1 MPAVP
6 YTCPLC
12 EATCGLSVVTDGFD
26 QVLEIRGDPE
36 DVFSQGFICPKGVAV
51 KGLHEDPDRLRTP
64 MVRRGD
70 RLVEASWGEAFAEI
84 EARLP
89 PILNAYG
96 PDAVAVFSG
105 IASTH
110 ALGPLLYT
118 DALLAAIG
126 TRNVFSAASLNQR
139 PKQVASS
146 MMFGNPF
153 TVAVPDVDRTRF
165 VLMLGANPIV
175 SNGSMLTAP
184 DMRARLRALRRRG
197 GRVVVVDPRRSV
209 SAEGADEHLRI
220 RPGTD
225 ALLLLAMAQVL
236 FAEDRVDL
244 GPLAEFTD
252 GLEEV
257 ASVVRQ
263 FTPERVA
270 PATEI
275 DPATIRRVV
284 RDLTDAGAG
293 VVYGRMGTSTS
304 RFATVT
310 SWLVDVVNVLTGNLD
325 RPGGAM
331 FPLPANAGLPNAV
344 RPGERR
350 PFPLGRWRSR
360 VRGLAEICGE
370 LPTACLAE
378 EIDTPGEGQ
387 VRALLTIAG
396 NPARSV
402 PNSGRLHAALSSLEL
417 LVCVDTYLGE
427 TAALADI
434 VLPVPSPLE
443 RPHYDVLLYNYAC
456 RNVANYSPPVLP
468 LPLGMYPEWETL
480 GRLAIIA
487 AGGHADDDICAWDDQ
502 VATAMAARERIDLDA
517 LPPGRTGPERLLDVL
532 LHAGPYGLTLD
543 DLEKSP
549 HGLDLGALEPR
560 LPGAL
565 RTWHGR
571 IELAP
576 AALIAEVEQVRATL
590 DDDLPAPDDLV
601 LVGRRHLRSNNSW
614 MHNLSAMVAG
624 ARRCTLHVNGADAAR
639 LGLRD
644 GGRARVTSRVG
655 TLIATVEITD
665 EVIPGVV
672 SLPHGWGHDQ
682 PGSRLRVAAERP
694 GVNVNV
700 LVDDAVVDALTGTA
714 VLNGVPVRVA
724 PHFGDPSLEEG
735 PLPDRRQLPDRRR
748 PPPGTPGTG
757 TGADSFG
764 PA

>member
-12 EATCGLSVVTDGFD
+12 EATCGLSVVVDEFD
-26 QVLEIRGDPE
+26 TVLEIRGDPD

-51 KGLHEDPDRLRTP
+51 KGLHEDPDRLHTP
-64 MVRRGD
+64 MVRRDG

-84 EARLP
+84 ERRLP

-139 PKQVASS
+139 PKQAASS
-146 MMFGNPF
+146 LMFGNPF

-165 VLMLGANPIV
+165 ILMLGANPIV

-184 DMRARLRALRRRG
+184 DMRSRLRALRRRG
-197 GRVVVVDPRRSV
+197 GRIVVVDPRRSV

-225 ALLLLAMAQVL
+225 ALLLLAMAHVL
-236 FAEDRVDL
+236 FKEGLVDL
-244 GPLAEFTD
+244 GRLDAFTD
-252 GLEEV
+252 GVDEIERV
-257 ASVVRQ
+257 AAE

-270 PATEI
+270 PITEI
-275 DPATIRRVV
+275 DPGTVRRVV
-284 RDLTDAGAG
+284 QDLVAAGAG

-310 SWLVDVVNVLTGNLD
+310 SWLVDVLNILTGNLD

-360 VRGLAEICGE
+360 VRGLPEICGE

-402 PNSGRLHAALSSLEL
+402 PNSGRLQDALESLEL
-417 LVCVDTYLGE
+417 LVCVDTYLNE
-427 TAALADI
+427 TAALADV

-443 RPHYDVLLYNYAC
+443 RPHYDLLLYNYAC

-468 LPLGMYPEWETL
+468 LPLGMYHEWETL

-487 AGGHADDDICAWDDQ
+487 SGGRADDDVAYWDDG
-502 VATAMAARERIDLDA
+502 VAAAMAAREGVDLGE
-517 LPPGRTGPERLLDVL
+517 LPYGRRGPERLLDVL
-532 LHAGPYGLTLD
+532 LHAGPYGLSLA

-549 HGLDLGALEPR
+549 HGLDLGPLEPR

-565 RTWHGR
+565 RTSDGR
-571 IELAP
+571 IALAP
-576 AALIAEVEQVRATL
+576 PALLAEVERVRESL
-590 DDDLPAPDDLV
+590 SDDPPRAGDLV

-624 ARRCTLHVNGADAAR
+624 ARRCTLHVNGEDAAR
-639 LGLRD
+639 FGLRD
-644 GGRARVTSRVG
+644 GARARVTSRVG
-655 TLIATVEITD
+655 ELIAVVEITD

-682 PGSRLRVAAERP
+682 PGARLRVAAERP
-694 GVNVNV
+694 GVNVNL
-700 LVDDAVVDALTGTA
+700 LVDDAIVDSLTGTA
-714 VLNGVPVRVA
+714 VLNGVPVRLA
-724 PHFGDPSLEEG
+724 PHFGAPSLDEG
-735 PLPDRRQLPDRRR
+735 PLPDRRRVPDRR